1 MKMYTSKDASNRK
14 YNLYVRLEKD
24 KKIICRWMNLKT
36 FQKKK
41 QKKEQDSIVT
51 SGIGDVIE

>member
-24 KKIICRWMNLKT
+24 KKIIFRWMNLKT

-51 SGIGDVIE
+51 SLE

>member
-1 MKMYTSKDASNRK
+1 MKMYTSKDASNGK

-51 SGIGDVIE
+51 SLE